1 MYTQHE
7 RSQVQTANGVIQ
19 IDEGCWS
26 KSWRHQYSWD
36 LAPATPATAFME
48 YQYQFLKRIKLVTLR
63 KKNKPPTPK
72 LCLLQQRYSAR
83 ETEICNSIWMI
94 TEGMSQPHIATACF
108 VYVSHTNLSLSII
121 HFYLFYSIGVAKTE
135 SCYKNKV
142 NASLSAEFS
151 KTICAAEPYSAILM
165 FKWAVGI
172 QNNCQITIFMGKV
185 C

>member
-1 MYTQHE
+1 
-7 RSQVQTANGVIQ
+7 
-19 IDEGCWS
+19 
-26 KSWRHQYSWD
+26 
-36 LAPATPATAFME
+36 
-48 YQYQFLKRIKLVTLR
+48 
-63 KKNKPPTPK
+63 
-72 LCLLQQRYSAR
+72 
-83 ETEICNSIWMI
+83 MI

-165 FKWAVGI
+165 FKWAVGT